1 MKPFSGHTGIFEL
14 KTCHVMSLKKNK
26 LKPGNANNEDAEIM
40 SIINSEEYLTVCTK
54 DEAEFISRFTEIKKV
69 KKGTLLLKAGK
80 IATACYYVY
89 KGCIREYC
97 LKDGEEIT
105 TEFYTA
111 GDNLSDDASKLNR
124 SPSLLNW
131 ECMVDSIVSVLPFEV
146 ELELY
151 KRFPRLETL
160 SRIETERRFGD
171 FRLTVNNNHSFT
183 PEERYDNFLKT
194 RPELFELV
202 PLYHI
207 ASYLGVKP
215 ESLSRIRNRIRNTC
229 R

>member
-1 MKPFSGHTGIFEL
+1 
-14 KTCHVMSLKKNK
+14 MSLKKNK
-26 LKPGNANNEDAEIM
+26 KIAENMNEVDDEIM
-40 SIINSEEYLTVCTK
+40 NVLNSEEYLNFSTK
-54 DEAEFISRFTEIKKV
+54 EEAEFIAEFTEVKKV
-69 KKGTLLLKAGK
+69 EKGTLLLKEGK
-80 IATACYYVY
+80 LATTWYYVY

-111 GDNLSDDASKLNR
+111 GDSLSDDTSKFSK

-131 ECMVDSIVSVLPFEV
+131 ECVVDSIVSVVPFEV
-146 ELELY
+146 QLEMF
-151 KRFPRLETL
+151 KRFPRLERL
-160 SRIETERRFGD
+160 CRIETEKKLGD
-171 FRLTVNNNHSFT
+171 FKVAVNNYNSSS
-183 PEERYDNFLKT
+183 PVERYDNLLKT
-194 RPELFELV
+194 RPEIFELV

-215 ESLSRIRNRIRNTC
+215 ESLSRIRNRIRNAY

>member
-1 MKPFSGHTGIFEL
+1 
-14 KTCHVMSLKKNK
+14 MSLKKNK
-26 LKPGNANNEDAEIM
+26 TITENVNVVDDEIM
-40 SIINSEEYLTVCTK
+40 NILNSEEYLSFATK
-54 DEAEFISRFTEIKKV
+54 EEAEFIVEFTEVKKV
-69 KKGTLLLKAGK
+69 EKGTLLLKAGK
-80 IATACYYVY
+80 LATAWYFVY

-111 GDNLSDDASKLNR
+111 GDSLSDDASKLSK

-131 ECMVDSIVSVLPFEV
+131 ECVVDSIVSVVPFEV
-146 ELELY
+146 ELEMY

-160 SRIETERRFGD
+160 CRIESEKKLGNFK
-171 FRLTVNNNHSFT
+171 LAVNNFNSSS

-215 ESLSRIRNRIRNTC
+215 ESLSRIRNRIRNAD